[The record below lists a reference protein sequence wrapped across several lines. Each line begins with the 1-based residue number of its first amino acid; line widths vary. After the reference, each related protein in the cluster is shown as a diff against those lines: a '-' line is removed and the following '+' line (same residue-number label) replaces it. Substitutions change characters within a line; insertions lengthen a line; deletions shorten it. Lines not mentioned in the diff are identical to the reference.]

1 MENLFCKKCG
11 KIRNLKAVS
20 CSCGEI
26 SGTESISFKQNFSQE
41 VKGEGA
47 IKDENLMA
55 TFEKKCKKCG
65 YGFAQIL
72 DLGIWYSDEAGVIRY
87 KCGKCGSVEQDNQS
101 NT

>member
-11 KIRNLKAVS
+11 KIRDLKTTN
-20 CSCGEI
+20 CTCGEI
-26 SGTESISFKQNFSQE
+26 SDTESVSFKQNFKKIE
-41 VKGEGA
+41 EGKGA
-47 IKDENLMA
+47 IKDENQLA
-55 TFEKKCKKCG
+55 TYEKTCKKCG

-87 KCGKCGSVEQDNQS
+87 KCGKCGNVEQDNQS